1 VAGTG
6 LVERLAAHRTLGS
19 APRAQLEWLAAHGE
33 LRRIPVGESTASE
46 NQAITGLWVLLTGHV
61 TIRVDRGAGPR
72 KVMEWTSG
80 DVSGLLPYS
89 RLSKSPGTARADEE
103 TEILFVSREHF
114 PEMIRECHE
123 LTAILVHVMLDRARV
138 FTSSDQQVEKILS
151 LGRLAAGLAH
161 ELNNP
166 ASAVERSAATLKG
179 CLADVETASQAL
191 AAARLSDVDLEAIR
205 EVHSACST
213 ASPRGHQSPIER
225 ADREDEIATYLDR
238 HGVDGRLA
246 ESLADSVVTV
256 EAFDQLAATLGGDK
270 LPATLQWISAI
281 CAARGLANEI
291 EISASRIHHLVAAVR
306 GFTYLDQAAVPKPV
320 NIGQGLSDTLVVL
333 GSKARTKSVAT
344 TLAVAPG
351 LPAVDG
357 YGGELN
363 QVWANLIDNAL
374 DAVPATGGRVD
385 VSAVHEG
392 RFVVVRVADNGP
404 GIPESVQQ
412 RVFEPFFTTKPVGV
426 GTGLGLDIARRIVN
440 RHDGILEF
448 DTGPGGTEFRVM
460 LPAAQGARES

>member
-1 VAGTG
+1 MVDTS
-6 LVERLAAHRTLGS
+6 LVERLAAHRTLAA
-19 APRAQLEWLAAHGE
+19 APRPQLEWLAAHGE
-33 LRRIPVGESTASE
+33 LRRVAVGEATAVE
-46 NQAITGLWVLLTGHV
+46 DQPITGLWVLLSGHV

-89 RLSKSPGTARADEE
+89 RLSKPPGTARADEE
-103 TEILFVSREHF
+103 TEILFVSRDHF

-166 ASAVERSAATLKG
+166 ASAVERSAATLKT
-179 CLADVETASQAL
+179 CLADVEEASRAL
-191 AAARLSDVDLEAIR
+191 AAARLSDADLEAIGR
-205 EVHSACST
+205 LHEACST

-225 ADREDEIATYLDR
+225 ADREDGIALYLDR
-238 HGVDGRLA
+238 HGIDGRLA

-256 EAFDQLAATLGGDK
+256 EAFDQLAAALGGDR
-270 LPATLQWISAI
+270 LTAALGWIAAI
-281 CAARGLANEI
+281 CAARNLASEI
-291 EISASRIHHLVAAVR
+291 ETAASRIHTLVAAVR
-306 GFTYLDQAAVPKPV
+306 GFTYLDQAAAPKSV
-320 NIGQGLSDTLVVL
+320 DIGVGLSDTLVVL

-344 TLAVAPG
+344 TLSVAPG
-351 LPAVDG
+351 LPPVDG

-363 QVWANLIDNAL
+363 QVWANLIDNAV
-374 DAVPATGGRVD
+374 DAVPAAGGRVD
-385 VSAVHEG
+385 VSAALEG
-392 RFVVVRVADNGP
+392 RFVVVRVVDNGA
-404 GIPESVQQ
+404 GIPEDVQR

-448 DTGPGGTEFRVM
+448 DTGPDGTEFRVM
-460 LPAAQGARES
+460 LPAGQSAREP